1 MLSIFVIKYFLFG
14 NVFESGKDKYF
25 VFINVGRGDVIDEKS
40 FIYVLD
46 EGWILGVILDVFEI
60 ELFLKESVLWKMF

>member
-1 MLSIFVIKYFLFG
+1 M
-14 NVFESGKDKYF
+14 FESGKDKYF

-46 EGWILGVILDVFEI
+46 EGWILGVILDVFEV